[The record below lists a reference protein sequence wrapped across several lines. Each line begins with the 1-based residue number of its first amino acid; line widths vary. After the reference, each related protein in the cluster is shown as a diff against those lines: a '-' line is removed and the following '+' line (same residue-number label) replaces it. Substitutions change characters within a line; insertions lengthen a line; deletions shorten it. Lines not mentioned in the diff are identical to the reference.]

1 MKKVLLCAAVLF
13 LVFTAAVFAGRAEID
28 GAIEAYEAVVV
39 EAETIA
45 GMDLVSSDEVAAL
58 EEKAAAAEGKIKA
71 VEGERE
77 FTIQDAKRA
86 AELNGRFNQAMVVI
100 IVQKLLK
107 Y

>member
-28 GAIEAYEAVVV
+28 GAIASYEAVVV

-45 GMDLVSSDEVAAL
+45 AMDLVSSEEIAAL
-58 EEKAAAAEGKIKA
+58 EGKAGTAGEKIKE
-71 VEGERE
+71 VEAERE
-77 FTIQDAKRA
+77 FTIEDAKRA
-86 AELNGRFNQAMVVI
+86 AELNGRFNKAMVTI

>member
-28 GAIEAYEAVVV
+28 GAIGAYEAVVV
-39 EAETIA
+39 EAEKIA
-45 GMDLVSSDEVAAL
+45 GMALVSSEEVSAL
-58 EEKAAAAEGKIKA
+58 EQKATAAGEKIKA
-71 VEGERE
+71 VESEKE
-77 FTIQDAKRA
+77 FTIQDAKRS
-86 AELNGRFNQAMVVI
+86 AELNGRFNQAMVAI